1 MSTFDAAVCA
11 LREALDG
18 WNRGAVPGLVSR
30 AAVLF
35 DEVAREGD
43 PRARVGAAV
52 ARGFAGDLEGAR
64 RRLHE
69 AIALTPDGAGAYV
82 ALGMFCLREANPL
95 EHCPTAAWAL
105 TAARDLA
112 PGVPCIERM
121 LCPALAAAGEFM
133 AALQTARA
141 AVHLDR
147 DDDESRMWAALLR
160 LYFGG
165 DLTAATVL
173 CHEVPELSAAYG
185 KSSATWLGAV
195 AGHHARAEFHEARVS
210 LRKAIAPLKIGNAVE
225 APLVDGARRWYRE
238 LRGFGPGLPMTGDR
252 WPRDVG
258 GVDGEYARTRAAL
271 TAFREV
277 VAAHPEEAAREGV
290 DALAV
295 DGLLGELEARTRR
308 GMLEWGARLIIRGF
322 AEAYLPLVA
331 WLEPPAMDVL
341 AAMDLLVLDG

>member
-1 MSTFDAAVCA
+1 M
-11 LREALDG
+11 
-18 WNRGAVPGLVSR
+18 
-30 AAVLF
+30 
-35 DEVAREGD
+35 
-43 PRARVGAAV
+43 
-52 ARGFAGDLEGAR
+52 
-64 RRLHE
+64 
-69 AIALTPDGAGAYV
+69 
-82 ALGMFCLREANPL
+82 
-95 EHCPTAAWAL
+95 
-105 TAARDLA
+105 
-112 PGVPCIERM
+112 
-121 LCPALAAAGEFM
+121 
-133 AALQTARA
+133 
-141 AVHLDR
+141 
-147 DDDESRMWAALLR
+147 
-160 LYFGG
+160 
-165 DLTAATVL
+165 
-173 CHEVPELSAAYG
+173 
-185 KSSATWLGAV
+185 
-195 AGHHARAEFHEARVS
+195 S